1 MSEPNLITRFRPIS
15 TQARSKAGGATKPA
29 RWLRGRCTLLPRDWL
44 RGSPR
49 DDPSPHS
56 GGGLAMS
63 DESILARV
71 RRDATAAA
79 DERWRAH
86 TAQLELLGREEAYQR
101 GWQDAFGGA
110 PSRLRWRS
118 EEHTSELQSLMRN
131 SYA

>member
-1 MSEPNLITRFRPIS
+1 MSGPILITRFRPIS
-15 TQARSKAGGATKPA
+15 TQARSKSGWATKPA
-29 RWLRGRCTLLPRDWL
+29 RWLRGRCTLSPRDWL

-79 DERWRAH
+79 DARWRAH
-86 TAQLELLGREEAYQR
+86 TAQLESLGREEAYQR
-101 GWQDAFGGA
+101 GGQDAFGGEQ
-110 PSRLRWRS
+110 SRFRRWVVW
-118 EEHTSELQSLMRN
+118 
-131 SYA
+131 YV

>member
-1 MSEPNLITRFRPIS
+1 MIIFLFFKQKTAYEMRI
-15 TQARSKAGGATKPA
+15 
-29 RWLRGRCTLLPRDWL
+29 RD
-44 RGSPR
+44 GSSDLCPSVLE
-49 DDPSPHS
+49 DPCPHS

-86 TAQLELLGREEAYQR
+86 TGQLELLGREEAYQR

-110 PSRLRWRS
+110 PSRLRWW
-118 EEHTSELQSLMRN
+118 LFGIACGALIMGVFG
-131 SYA
+131 